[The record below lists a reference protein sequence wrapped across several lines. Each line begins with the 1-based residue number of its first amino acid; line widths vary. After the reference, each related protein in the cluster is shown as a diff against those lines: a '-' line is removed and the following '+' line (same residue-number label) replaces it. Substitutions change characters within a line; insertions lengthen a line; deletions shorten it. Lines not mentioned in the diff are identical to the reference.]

1 MCNRLTVQ
9 ASSMRVLCENDVK
22 WLSNYRWV
30 KTTCSFQNRRRSE
43 CLWAIASESRWP
55 RSCRAPQATSPPRRK
70 TCHWTVAA
78 RSRPASSATWPAGW
92 RRFVAPTQR
101 AKAALCFEVCRRGV
115 LPLLWNRQ
123 AGAHETLGKR
133 FCSGSSRNK
142 LPDSAGGDRDNH
154 GSTQMRKRCIFVL
167 AHLSLQSSRLSCAF
181 YLPFVAARQL
191 SHISWVVESP
201 GTTGPALLLRFW
213 SDVCVQLARTALV
226 NLICVSLRE
235 VSNLV
240 LSGRSENRGSWL
252 WTWSALR
259 PLRSHWFSIFD
270 GFHGITRCFVW
281 YPSKYKQL
289 NQ

>member
-226 NLICVSLRE
+226 NLYLCFSAGGFEFSFVRSQWKSWKLALDLVS
-235 VSNLV
+235 V
-240 LSGRSENRGSWL
+240 
-252 WTWSALR
+252 TPTAL
-259 PLRSHWFSIFD
+259 PLIFHFRRFSRNNSLFCLI
-270 GFHGITRCFVW
+270 
-281 YPSKYKQL
+281 PKQI
-289 NQ
+289 QTT